1 MPMKIHPKKIKLTR
15 EEKEIERAIGRGE
28 YVPAPPEHFRMVA
41 QSIAH
46 FKKNAVI
53 SLRLNQGMLDR
64 IKRNAAQHG
73 VPYQRFITEILYR
86 YAA

>member
-1 MPMKIHPKKIKLTR
+1 MKINWKKMKLTK
-15 EEKEIERAIGRGE
+15 EEKAIERAIGRGE
-28 YVPAPPEHFRMVA
+28 YVPAPPEHTRMIA

-46 FKKNAVI
+46 YKKNAVI
-53 SLRLNQGMLDR
+53 SLRIHQGLLDR